1 MPSNFSIQVAKDYFS
16 FASAHFLTF
25 ADGTRELLHGHNYQV
40 SVRLD
45 GDLDGAGMVVNFITF
60 KPLVKQIC
68 DALDHRTLIQK
79 LSPQLKIRR
88 AGPNIE
94 IIHKRQ
100 RFVIPRQDVL
110 LLPLANTSTETLAQ
124 YIAGQIRKGMQRQF
138 PGVKLYSIEVG
149 VEEAKGQKGIFTL
162 EL

>member
-94 IIHKRQ
+94 IIHKRH

-110 LLPLANTSTETLAQ
+110 LLPLANTSTEMLAQ